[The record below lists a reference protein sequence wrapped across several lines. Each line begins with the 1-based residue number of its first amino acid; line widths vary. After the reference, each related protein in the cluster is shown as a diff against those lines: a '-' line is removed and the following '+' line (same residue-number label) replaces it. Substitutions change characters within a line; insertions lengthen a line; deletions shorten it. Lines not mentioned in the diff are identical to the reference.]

1 MVSSINNIMF
11 NLDMLNKRS
20 EKNTYGLSSR
30 DALQY
35 GSDNSKQYNEILSVK
50 NNVKSYTSILDKIQL
65 SGAYNDTSDSAVSNM
80 KNSVKSVQS
89 LVLEALNGT
98 NNSDTK
104 EIIAANIESK
114 KETIFNLV
122 NSSVNGQYVF
132 SGKNTDSASFEKDA
146 VSGKINYTGSYDNK
160 TLNVEDKTYA
170 TQGVNGIELLYT
182 PSQSAEVGSS
192 LTFSTNERILDKDGN
207 EYGLVDT
214 TGLGDYGLF
223 LNGDSSNTNVASLPI
238 TVNSDGTY
246 TANSITTA
254 LESKTSIFDT
264 LDQII
269 NALRQQDSSGNAIT
283 EDAANQI
290 LSNSLEKI
298 GSAYDNVNLNHAIL
312 GTRTSYIDNYEQI
325 TEAKLTNFNIL
336 YKTYAGADLTAL
348 AIESQSLQNTY
359 TALYSTINKIN
370 NLSLVDY
377 LK

>member
-132 SGKNTDSASFEKDA
+132 SGKNTDSSSFEKDA

-182 PSQSAEVGSS
+182 PSKSAEVLSS
-192 LTFSTNERILDKDGN
+192 LTFSTDERILDNDGN

-214 TGLGDYGLF
+214 DSDGVYDGLY
-223 LNGDSSNTNVASLPI
+223 LNGDTSNPI
-238 TVNSDGTY
+238 STTITYNGDGTY
-246 TANSITTA
+246 TASSVSVA

-264 LDQII
+264 LDEII

-336 YKTYAGADLTAL
+336 YETYAGADLTAL

-359 TALYSTINKIN
+359 TALYSTISKIN
-370 NLSLVDY
+370 SLSLVDY

>member
-1 MVSSINNIMF
+1 MF
-11 NLDMLNKRS
+11 NLDMLNKRN
-20 EKNTYGLSSR
+20 EKNTYGLSSG

-65 SGAYNDTSDSAVSNM
+65 SSAYNTTSDSAVSNM
-80 KNSVKSVQS
+80 KTALNSAQS
-89 LVLEALNGT
+89 LVMEALNGT

-104 EIIAANIESK
+104 EIIATNIESI
-114 KETIFNLV
+114 KETILTLA

-132 SGKNTDSASFEKDA
+132 SGKNTDTASFEKDA
-146 VSGKINYTGSYDNK
+146 SGKVTYTGSNDNK

-182 PSQSAEVGSS
+182 PSQSAKVGES
-192 LTFSTNERILDKDGN
+192 LTFSANEMILDKDGN
-207 EYGLVDT
+207 EYQLVDT
-214 TGLGDYGLF
+214 DADGVVDS
-223 LNGDSSNTNVASLPI
+223 LNTPTPTSVTDNG
-238 TVNSDGTY
+238 DGTY
-246 TANSITTA
+246 TATSVSIA
-254 LESKTSIFDT
+254 LESKRSIFDD
-264 LDQII
+264 LDEII
-269 NALRQQDSSGNAIT
+269 TALRAGDSDT
-283 EDAANQI
+283 

-298 GSAYDNVNLNHAIL
+298 NSAYDNVNVNHAIL

-336 YKTYAGADLTAL
+336 YETYAGADLTAL

>member
-20 EKNTYGLSSR
+20 EKNTYGLSSG

-146 VSGKINYTGSYDNK
+146 VSGKVTYTGSNDNK

-182 PSQSAEVGSS
+182 PSQSAKVLES
-192 LTFSTNERILDKDGN
+192 LTFSANEMILDKDGN
-207 EYGLVDT
+207 EYQLKDT
-214 TGLGDYGLF
+214 TGAGDYGLF
-223 LNGDSSNTNVASLPI
+223 LNGDTSNPI
-238 TVNSDGTY
+238 LTTITYNGDGTY
-246 TANSITTA
+246 TASSVSIA

-264 LDQII
+264 LDEII

-336 YKTYAGADLTAL
+336 YETYAGADLTAL

>member
-20 EKNTYGLSSR
+20 EKNTYGLSSG

-104 EIIAANIESK
+104 EIIAANIESIK
-114 KETIFNLV
+114 DTIFNLS

-182 PSQSAEVGSS
+182 PSQSAQAGSD
-192 LTFSTNERILDKDGN
+192 LTFSADERILDNDGN
-207 EYGLVDT
+207 EYGLVYD
-214 TGLGDYGLF
+214 GLY
-223 LNGDSSNTNVASLPI
+223 LNGDTSNTPI
-238 TVNSDGTY
+238 SITNNGDGTY
-246 TANSITTA
+246 TASSVSVA

-264 LDQII
+264 LDEII

-336 YKTYAGADLTAL
+336 YETYAGADLTAL

-359 TALYSTINKIN
+359 TALYSTISKIN
-370 NLSLVDY
+370 SLSLVDY